1 MERRIRV
8 LCVLVAGALLV
19 SACGGDD
26 GDDGGGAASGD
37 DADAATGGTGDDDQA
52 DAADEPCIAERAG
65 GELTVGQLAPA
76 PSLDT
81 YNGAAGNISSGYEV
95 LPIYGMLMRYDEEA
109 DEFVPDVAESLEPN
123 DDNTVWTL
131 HLRPEVTFGNG
142 DPLDAD
148 AMVAHLDRHLAGES
162 VSRLREPGSIIA
174 SYEKV
179 DEQTVQFN
187 LAAPYG
193 RFPQILTFGLGMVQ
207 NARVIQERGDEAF
220 QTDATG
226 AGVGPYELESY
237 DPAGETVLRAKDDWW
252 GGPVCI
258 DRLRIIFIPGVRS
271 TWEAMQNGE
280 VDFMAYNRDPETE
293 AEIRDEADNYRQG
306 LNHGA
311 GLLFINQ
318 GVGGYDGPMT
328 DPRVRQALA
337 YAIDAEAVVDRAF
350 AGGAVAQTGLISPE
364 SERLEATDGLT
375 YDPDRARE
383 LLDEIKAETGWD
395 GSFEALCAETPQAN
409 LESCLTI
416 EGMHEAV
423 GFRVNLETVTVTQII
438 QRVYQERD
446 FEFVHFGV
454 INPELQLWSS
464 YRQFYSDN
472 PLNAI
477 GYANPEADTALDAL
491 REAETPEEMSA
502 AFGDLQEVWNE
513 DVPAIPVFATRD
525 GVAYRDGINGIEWH
539 NTYNPVFDHAWLE
552 Q

>member
-1 MERRIRV
+1 
-8 LCVLVAGALLV
+8 
-19 SACGGDD
+19 
-26 GDDGGGAASGD
+26 
-37 DADAATGGTGDDDQA
+37 
-52 DAADEPCIAERAG
+52 
-65 GELTVGQLAPA
+65 
-76 PSLDT
+76 
-81 YNGAAGNISSGYEV
+81 
-95 LPIYGMLMRYDEEA
+95 
-109 DEFVPDVAESLEPN
+109 
-123 DDNTVWTL
+123 
-131 HLRPEVTFGNG
+131 
-142 DPLDAD
+142 
-148 AMVAHLDRHLAGES
+148 
-162 VSRLREPGSIIA
+162 
-174 SYEKV
+174 
-179 DEQTVQFN
+179 
-187 LAAPYG
+187 
-193 RFPQILTFGLGMVQ
+193 
-207 NARVIQERGDEAF
+207 
-220 QTDATG
+220 
-226 AGVGPYELESY
+226 LESY

-258 DRLRIIFIPGVRS
+258 ERLRIVFIPGVRS

-337 YAIDAEAVVDRAF
+337 YAIDPQAVVDRAF
-350 AGGAVAQTGLISPE
+350 AGGAVAQNGLIAPE
-364 SERLEATDGLT
+364 AERLEPTEGLA
-375 YDPDRARE
+375 YDPDRARG
-383 LLDEIKAETGWD
+383 LLDEVKAETGWD

-423 GFRVNLETVTVTQII
+423 GFQVNLETVTVTQII

-477 GYANPEADTALDAL
+477 AYANPEADAALDEL
-491 REAETPEEMSA
+491 REAESAEEMSA
-502 AFGDLQEVWNE
+502 AFEHLQEVWNE
-513 DVPAIPVFATRD
+513 DMPAIPMFATRD